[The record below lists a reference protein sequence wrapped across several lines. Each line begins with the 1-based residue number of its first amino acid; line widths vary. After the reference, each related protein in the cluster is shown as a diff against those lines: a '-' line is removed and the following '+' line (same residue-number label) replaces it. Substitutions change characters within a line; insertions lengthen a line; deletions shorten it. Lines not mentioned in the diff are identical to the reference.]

1 MLGMDGDE
9 GSERMIFSDGDEGVY
24 MLDPASE
31 PYLMNYNSD
40 WYHNFMHV
48 HIKYLK
54 SNFARFLK
62 LE

>member
-40 WYHNFMHV
+40 
-48 HIKYLK
+48 
-54 SNFARFLK
+54 
-62 LE
+62 